1 MTLLDI
7 INAYSNLQAIYGNVD
22 STFDVCSMYGKPK
35 RCFVTNHT
43 KCINFDNVKNDF
55 NPNLKSVDSL
65 YFSHRDNAV
74 YFIEFKNSHYDNV
87 HEDIV
92 EKANDSILVHHQAC
106 QFPSYFSVDNII
118 VCVLSENKTMSHTNN
133 LLSSYLKLSGYTT
146 NASYLSFLESKFA
159 QSFFAFVGTT
169 RLPFMYNTFKI
180 VFDTSFDSF
189 VISI

>member
-7 INAYSNLQAIYGNVD
+7 INIYSSLQTAYGNVD
-22 STFDVCSMYGKPK
+22 STFDVCSMFGRPK

-43 KCINFDNVKNDF
+43 KCINFDNVKDDLNL
-55 NPNLKSVDSL
+55 NLKSVDSL
-65 YFSHRDNAV
+65 FFSNRNNAI

-106 QFPSYFSVDNII
+106 RFSSYSFVGNIV
-118 VCVLSENKTMSHTNN
+118 VCVLSENKTMSHTTN

-146 NASYLSFLESKFA
+146 NALYLSFLENRFA
-159 QSFFAFVGTT
+159 QSFTSFIGTAN
-169 RLPFMYNTFKI
+169 LPFTYSAFKI
-180 VFDTSFDSF
+180 VFDTSFDLF
-189 VISI
+189 VNSI